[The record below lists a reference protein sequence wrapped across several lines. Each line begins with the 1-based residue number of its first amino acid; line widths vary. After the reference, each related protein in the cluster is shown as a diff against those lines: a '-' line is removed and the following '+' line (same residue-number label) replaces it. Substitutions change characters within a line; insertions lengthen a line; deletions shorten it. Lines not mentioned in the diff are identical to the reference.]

1 MALNN
6 RTKSQANTVWLFDF
20 IKQYWYV
27 IIAIVIG
34 YPILK
39 GLYDKFQLSADE
51 REFQKQENDL
61 KIASQ
66 SPITRE
72 LELNKVTTN
81 QDVHAIAEAVA
92 VWLGTDKQTKDA
104 PWYIWITDPFSNF
117 EDEDAVV
124 NELQKVKQTTT
135 ASLVVKAY
143 YVITRRDLKA
153 DLKKYLSNL
162 DLKKI
167 PLFD

>member
-1 MALNN
+1 MALTN

-20 IKQYWYV
+20 IKQYWFV
-27 IIAIVIG
+27 LIAIIIG

-39 GLYDKFQLSADE
+39 RLYDKFQLSADE
-51 REFQKQENDL
+51 KEQEKYENEL

-72 LELNKVTTN
+72 IELNKVTTN

-104 PWYIWITDPFSNF
+104 PWYTWITEPFSNF
-117 EDEDAVV
+117 ENEKETI
-124 NELQKVKQTTT
+124 NELLKVKQPTT
-135 ASLVVKAY
+135 AKLVINAY

-153 DLKKYLSNL
+153 DLKKYLSTSE
-162 DLKKI
+162 LKQV
-167 PLFD
+167 PLFN